1 MKGPHKKMLLE
12 LPTADEIDELAMST
26 PELNVRKF
34 EHDLASQAADLNY
47 PPCKGQV
54 ILVAMGPKGTAL
66 VKEKG
71 SSMWSLPT
79 GRISPVESPQE
90 AARKVALGSC
100 GIHLRTLELVALYD
114 VTRHYSNLSVKRLY
128 VVYRAMTDDGECARG
143 EGGNVREAGFFG
155 EEAAS
160 MVDTEMDRSA
170 LDDSRED

>member
-26 PELNVRKF
+26 PELKVRKF
-34 EHDLASQAADLNY
+34 EHDVSSQAADLNY

-54 ILVAMGPKGTAL
+54 ILVAMGPSGIAL

-71 SSMWSLPT
+71 STIWNLPT
-79 GRISPVESPQE
+79 ARISPVERPAE
-90 AARKVALGSC
+90 AARRVALGSC
-100 GIHLRTLELVALYD
+100 GIHLRTLELVGLYD

-128 VVYRAMTDDGECARG
+128 VVYRGLTDDTECAHK
-143 EGGNVREAGFFG
+143 EGAAVREVGFFG

-160 MVDTEMDRSA
+160 MMETEMDMSA
-170 LDDSRED
+170 FADSREG